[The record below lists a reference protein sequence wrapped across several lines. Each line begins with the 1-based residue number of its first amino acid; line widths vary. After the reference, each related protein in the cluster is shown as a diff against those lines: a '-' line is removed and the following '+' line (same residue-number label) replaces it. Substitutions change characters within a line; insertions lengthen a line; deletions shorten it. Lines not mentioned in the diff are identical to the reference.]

1 MFKFISGILFAYFA
15 LPLLDSLGG
24 LLTTWIESLK
34 GNSSIKIAEFN
45 KKVTELSDDSPKSVI
60 GFALPDYENED
71 DANEY

>member
-15 LPLLDSLGG
+15 LPLLDSLGS

-34 GNSSIKIAEFN
+34 GKSSIKIAEFN

>member
-1 MFKFISGILFAYFA
+1 MFEFISGILFAYFA
-15 LPLLDSLGG
+15 LPLLDSCGS
-24 LLTTWIESLK
+24 LLSTWIESLK

>member
-15 LPLLDSLGG
+15 LPLLDSLGS

-34 GNSSIKIAEFN
+34 GKSSIKIAEFN

-60 GFALPDYENED
+60 CFALPDYENED